1 MKAIVLVEPKKIKL
15 QSVDDPRMKE
25 NEILIKIKSN
35 GLCTND
41 IRDYVGNT
49 KYTYPRIGGH
59 EFSGEVV
66 EIGQDVPKNLF
77 DIGDHVVKYI
87 IPSCGVCSYCKTN
100 RENLC
105 IHVATSDT
113 FQNKEG
119 ISGFKGMAE
128 YMAVDYKLLYKYPS
142 NIPYEE
148 SSFTE
153 PLACVI
159 NSVERANV
167 KLGQD
172 VVVIGAGVMGLLHV
186 MLLINKGA
194 RIIVSEPNLERRNL
208 AEKLGAHYTFDPL
221 EGEPLTTLKEL
232 TGGKLADFVFNT
244 NESPI
249 VAKQAMDFTGIGGST
264 YMFSSIHPNELVP
277 TDIGAIHSLEKIVT
291 GTVSPT
297 IETFYQAVQL
307 ISKGIVDVS
316 VLIDKVFSYENSVE
330 AYEYAMKP
338 DSFKTII
345 NFE

>member
-1 MKAIVLVEPKKIKL
+1 MKAVVLVEPKNIEL
-15 QSVDDPRMKE
+15 QDVDKPVMKE
-25 NEILIKIKSN
+25 HEVLIKIKSN

-41 IRDYVGNT
+41 IRDYIGNT

-66 EIGQDVPKNLF
+66 KVGEDVPTGF
-77 DIGDHVVKYI
+77 FATGDHVVKYI
-87 IPSCGVCSYCKTN
+87 IPACGVCSYCKTN

-105 IHVATSDT
+105 IHVSSSDT
-113 FQNKEG
+113 FQNKNG
-119 ISGFKGMAE
+119 ISGFRGMAE
-128 YMAVDYKLLYKYPS
+128 YMAVDYRLLYKYS
-142 NIPYEE
+142 KDISFEE

-159 NSVERANV
+159 NSVERAKL

-186 MLLINKGA
+186 MLLKNKGA
-194 RIIVSEPNLERRNL
+194 RVIVSEPNAERREI
-208 AEKLGAHYTFDPL
+208 AEKFGAHYSFDPL
-221 EGEPLTTLKEL
+221 ADNPLKILDQITD
-232 TGGKLADFVFNT
+232 GKRADVVFNT
-244 NESPI
+244 NENPI

-297 IETFYQAVQL
+297 KETFYQAVQL
-307 ISKGIVDVS
+307 ISKRIVDVND
-316 VLIDKVFSYENSVE
+316 LIDKVYSYEEAKE
-330 AYEYAMKP
+330 AYEYALKP

-345 NFE
+345 NFK

>member
-1 MKAIVLVEPKKIKL
+1 MKAIVLTEPKKLEVQK
-15 QSVDDPRMKE
+15 VDKPE
-25 NEILIKIKSN
+25 LNNNEILIKIKSN

-41 IRDYVGNT
+41 IRDYIGNT

-66 EIGQDVPKNLF
+66 EIGENVPEGTF
-77 DIGDHVVKYI
+77 VVGDHVVKYI
-87 IPSCGVCSYCKTN
+87 IPACGICKYCKIN

-105 IHVATSDT
+105 INAPTSET
-113 FQNKEG
+113 FQNENG

-128 YMAVDYKLLYKYPS
+128 YMAVDYRLLYKYTKDVS
-142 NIPYEE
+142 FEE

-159 NSVERANV
+159 NSVERPNL
-167 KLGQD
+167 KFGQD
-172 VVVIGAGVMGLLHV
+172 VVVIGAGIMGLLHV
-186 MLLINKGA
+186 MLLKRKGV
-194 RIIVSEPNLERRNL
+194 RIIVSEPNEERRKL
-208 AEKLGAHYTFDPL
+208 AKQLGAQFTFNPL
-221 EGEPLTTLKEL
+221 EGNPLEILDEITD
-232 TGGKLADFVFNT
+232 GHLADVVFNT
-244 NESPI
+244 HESPI

-264 YMFSSIHPNELVP
+264 YMFSSIHPRELVS
-277 TDIGAIHSLEKIVT
+277 TDVGAIHSLEKVVT

-307 ISKGIVDVS
+307 ISKGIIDVK
-316 VLIDKVFSYENSVE
+316 VLIDKVFDYTEAQE

-338 DSFKTII
+338 ETFKTII

>member
-1 MKAIVLVEPKKIKL
+1 MKAIVLVEPKKIEL
-15 QSVDDPRMKE
+15 QNIDNPNMK
-25 NEILIKIKSN
+25 NHEILIKIKSN

-66 EIGQDVPKNLF
+66 KIGQEVPGNLF

-87 IPSCGVCSYCKTN
+87 IPSCGVCRYCKTN

-105 IHVATSDT
+105 IHVPTSET
-113 FQNKEG
+113 FQNEG
-119 ISGFKGMAE
+119 GVSGFKGMAE
-128 YMAVDYKLLYKYPS
+128 YMAVDYKLLYKYPK
-142 NIPYEE
+142 NISYEE

-159 NSVERANV
+159 NSVERANLI
-167 KLGQD
+167 LGQD

-186 MLLINKGA
+186 MLLKNKGV

-208 AEKLGAHYTFDPL
+208 AKKLGAHHTFNPL
-221 EGEPLTTLKEL
+221 EGDPVKLLSEITDEQ
-232 TGGKLADFVFNT
+232 LADVVFNT
-244 NESPI
+244 NENPI

-277 TDIGAIHSLEKIVT
+277 TDIGAIHSLEKVVT

-297 IETFYQAVQL
+297 IKSFYQAVQL
-307 ISKGIVDVS
+307 ISKEIVNVN
-316 VLIDKVFSYENSVE
+316 VLIDKIYSYEEAEE

-338 DSFKTII
+338 ESFKTII

>member
-1 MKAIVLVEPKKIKL
+1 MKAIVLVEPKKIEL
-15 QSVDDPRMKE
+15 QHIDKPKMKE
-25 NEILIKIKSN
+25 HDILVKIKSN

-66 EIGQDVPKNLF
+66 DIGQAVPDSFFN
-77 DIGDHVVKYI
+77 IGDHVVKYI

-105 IHVATSDT
+105 IHVSTSET
-113 FQNKEG
+113 FQNERG
-119 ISGFKGMAE
+119 VSGFKGMAE
-128 YMAVDYKLLYKYPS
+128 YMAIDYRLLYKYPK
-142 NIPYEE
+142 NISYEE

-159 NSVERANV
+159 NSVERANIE
-167 KLGQD
+167 LGQD

-186 MLLINKGA
+186 MLLKNKGV
-194 RIIVSEPNLERRNL
+194 RVIVSEPNSERRDL
-208 AEKLGAHYTFDPL
+208 ARKLGAQHTFSPL
-221 EGEPLTTLKEL
+221 EDNPLETLTEI
-232 TGGKLADFVFNT
+232 TEGKLGDVVFNT
-244 NESPI
+244 NENPN
-249 VAKQAMDFTGIGGST
+249 VAKQAMDFTGVGGST

-277 TDIGAIHSLEKIVT
+277 TDIGAIHSLEKVVT

-297 IETFYQAVQL
+297 TKSFYQAVQL
-307 ISKGIVDVS
+307 ISKKIINVN
-316 VLIDKVFSYENSVE
+316 VLIDKVFGYKESVE

-338 DSFKTII
+338 ESFKTII